1 MAWCKKKAAAVPAIC
16 HPPSASSS
24 SSDQANTKCTW
35 VQLLSKVI
43 GGQLVVHW
51 EQELTRFQ
59 CVSSSYTHPQ
69 LGTQHQPME
78 SGLGK
83 PRAPLFESGLHGTR
97 PAGRASANRRVST
110 RPSSNLGGVA
120 SVLSLQTL
128 PVQTSYMEDDKRS
141 NWTALHCIYLLLLQK
156 TTF

>member
-1 MAWCKKKAAAVPAIC
+1 MQWHGAKRKPPQCLLSAIPPQL
-16 HPPSASSS
+16 HPPHQTKQIPSAPELSS
-24 SSDQANTKCTW
+24 CT
-35 VQLLSKVI
+35 KVI
-43 GGQLVVHW
+43 GGRLVVHW
-51 EQELTRFQ
+51 EQELTSFQ

-110 RPSSNLGGVA
+110 RPSSNLGAVA

-128 PVQTSYMEDDKRS
+128 PVQTSYMEDDKR
-141 NWTALHCIYLLLLQK
+141 
-156 TTF
+156 